1 MNAFTTPEGAL
12 LIIEDNADVREAL
25 TEALEADGWRVLAAA
40 DGHTGV
46 QLFRQH
52 GAEIVLVILDL
63 MMPDLDGAQVLQA
76 LRAINPT
83 VKVIISSGYN
93 ESEGRRWLAE
103 RDRGRHDGVGQ
114 PTAFLHKPYTLGNL
128 LALVRRVASS

>member
-1 MNAFTTPEGAL
+1 MDAFIPPEGAL
-12 LIIEDNADVREAL
+12 LIIEDNEDVREAL
-25 TEALEADGWRVLAAA
+25 TEALEGDGWRVIAAA
-40 DGHTGV
+40 DGHTGL

-76 LRAINPT
+76 LRAINPES
-83 VKVIISSGYN
+83 KVIISSGYD
-93 ESEGRRWLAE
+93 ESEGRRWLAD
-103 RDRGRHDGVGQ
+103 RDGAGQ
-114 PTAFLHKPYTLGNL
+114 PTAFLHKPYTLARL